1 MTLNGAIMQLVEMR
15 ENSMMPIIF
24 KPYLDKVIETISECD
39 EPSDIPHWIPCTERL
54 PETEDYVLCTTET
67 KKGLRQVVR
76 GYYMHDVKDWACGMN
91 RNVLAWAPMPEPYK
105 GEEG

>member
-1 MTLNGAIMQLVEMR
+1 MQLVEMR

-54 PETEDYVLCTTET
+54 PDKTDKYLVTVNKNGELVTTFTVWLNQEDPKWASLD
-67 KKGLRQVVR
+67 
-76 GYYMHDVKDWACGMN
+76 DVI
-91 RNVLAWAPMPEPYK
+91 AWAPMPEPWK
-105 GEEG
+105 GNE